1 MLSLKHKGCGGN
13 IHINIDIQN
22 VFGKPNIK
30 IKDKHKILISFASL
44 IARNVKIKTLGLSCD
59 NCQEV
64 LEGGEELEL
73 RCGHSGNK
81 GGVEDFRIIYA
92 FKETGEELNPQLL
105 HISVKDDYI
114 KDVKNDGFTVQEVEP
129 KIYLDEEIKNG

>member
-1 MLSLKHKGCGGN
+1 MLNLKHKNCGGN
-13 IHINIDIQN
+13 IHVNIDIQN

-44 IARNVKIKTLGLSCD
+44 IAHNVKIKTVGLRCD
-59 NCQEV
+59 KCKRI
-64 LEGGEELEL
+64 LENSEEIEL
-73 RCGHSGNK
+73 RCGHSGNA

-105 HISVKDDYI
+105 HIKVKDNYI
-114 KDVKNDGFTVQEVEP
+114 KDVKNDGFTVQEIEP